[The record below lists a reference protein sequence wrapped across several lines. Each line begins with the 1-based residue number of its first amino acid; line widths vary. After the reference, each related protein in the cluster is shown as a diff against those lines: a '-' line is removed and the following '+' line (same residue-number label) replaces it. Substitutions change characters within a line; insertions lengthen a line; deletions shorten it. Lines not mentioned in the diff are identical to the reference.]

1 MKHYENF
8 DHHANGRIYF
18 ISRGVTHWA
27 VNDVTDVR
35 GPKAARIKGAVEAM
49 KKFPS
54 RWVAFADT
62 KEDAIAAAEL
72 DALNLGERE

>member
-1 MKHYENF
+1 MMHYENF

-18 ISRGVTHWA
+18 INRGTDCWA
-27 VNDVTDVR
+27 VNDVTDAR
-35 GPKAARIKGAVEAM
+35 GPKAAHIKGAVEAM

-62 KEDAIAAAEL
+62 KEAAIEAAEA
-72 DALNLGERE
+72 DATHAK